1 MIEEMLNAL
10 CIVAVIA
17 FGAGLATA
25 LLVDR
30 LFGFRV
36 AEQPEPKPEPE
47 PEPQA
52 SELKTFGSKRR

>member
-1 MIEEMLNAL
+1 MIE
-10 CIVAVIA
+10 IVVVLA

-36 AEQPEPKPEPE
+36 AVQTEPELEPEPEPKPEP
-47 PEPQA
+47 
-52 SELKTFGSKRR
+52 ELKTFGSKRDNR